1 MRWPK
6 PRPVAQ
12 YGIVA
17 REVLEFGDTV

>member
-6 PRPVAQ
+6 PLPVAQ